1 MGYIDGKPV
10 IEKQMDKDPVP
21 SRLLAAVDDAS
32 LQADGIDGMRR
43 VVFRMEDQA
52 GNLLPFAHDFLK
64 LSIKGRERSSGR
76 MKCR

>member
-10 IEKQMDKDPVP
+10 IEKQMVKDPVP
-21 SRLLAAVDDAS
+21 SRLLTTVDDAS
-32 LQADGIDGMRR
+32 LQADGIDVTR